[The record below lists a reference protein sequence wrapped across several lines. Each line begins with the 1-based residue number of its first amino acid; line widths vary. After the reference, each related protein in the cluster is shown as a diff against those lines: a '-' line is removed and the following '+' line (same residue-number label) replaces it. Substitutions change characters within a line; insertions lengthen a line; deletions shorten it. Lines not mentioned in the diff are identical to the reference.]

1 MKFFPGKEKAI
12 DFLEK
17 FDGVIRT
24 YENLK
29 GSIPIS
35 EQE

>member
-24 YENLK
+24 MVFTY
-29 GSIPIS
+29 
-35 EQE
+35 QDF